1 MTPYQRAVY
10 DALRREEVAST
21 QEVADAVGV
30 ERKSAYAVLRTLAR
44 EGWVDVMARPPVPG
58 ARCAVV
64 WCAYDAPR
72 VVGRAVVAAKEAV
85 TKALGEAAF
94 PVTAGQLARET
105 GLTEALIWRALA
117 YLAAEGAALTT
128 DDGRWVA

>member
-1 MTPYQRAVY
+1 MTPHQRAIY

-21 QEVADAVGV
+21 QEVADAAGVG
-30 ERKSAYAVLRTLAR
+30 RKSAHSALRALAR
-44 EGWVDVMARPPVPG
+44 EGWVDVVSRRPVPG

-72 VVGRAVVAAKEAV
+72 AVGRAVLDAKVAV

-105 GLTEALIWRALA
+105 GLTEAFVWRALA